1 LRRPG
6 LLSVYILNQSFH
18 WFIVGLMF
26 PLLMLFILDRGLD
39 IFLAGTMIALYSGTV
54 IVLELP
60 TGGLADSIGR
70 KRTYIVSQAVYIMA
84 LTVLLVHA
92 GIVTV
97 IAGMVLMGTARAL
110 SSGSIDAWFVDEF
123 KAERPKDDLQKAL
136 AKANIVIPVG
146 IASGSLIGGLIPM
159 YLGEWGQG
167 SFGMGLYD
175 MNLVVM
181 ILAVLVQITMTQ
193 SLVTEHR
200 NAPHAGAMTGLKSLP
215 NVVSTSVRYG
225 IRNRTVLMLLLA
237 TAALGFSL
245 MSLETYWQP
254 RLSDIVGGD
263 ANTWIFGVI
272 AAAYFISGSIGNLL
286 SIPICSRSGGRYG
299 PVLLGVRMLMA
310 AMLMALAFQD
320 TLLGFAAFYL
330 MFYLASGLETSPF
343 TTVYNNEVPSE
354 SRSTMLSM
362 QSLVLQIGGLI
373 GTFSLGYVSKEFSIG
388 TAWTIASIVLFFSGL
403 AYLAIHLKAGDQKG
417 SPGPC

>member
-1 LRRPG
+1 LKRPG

-70 KRTYIVSQAVYIMA
+70 KRTYIISQSVYLIA
-84 LTVLLVHA
+84 LAVLLVHA
-92 GIVTV
+92 GVVT
-97 IAGMVLMGTARAL
+97 IIIGMVLMGMARAL

-123 KAERPKDDLQKAL
+123 KAERPGDDLQKAL
-136 AKANIVIPVG
+136 AKANIIIPLG
-146 IASGSLIGGLIPM
+146 IASGSLIGGLVPM
-159 YLGEWGQG
+159 YLGEWGQS
-167 SFGMGLYD
+167 SFGTGIYD

-181 ILAVLVQITMTQ
+181 LLAVLAQIAMTQ
-193 SLVTEHR
+193 SLVVEHR
-200 NAPHAGAMTGLKSLP
+200 KAPHDAGALSGMKDLP
-215 NVVSTSVRYG
+215 KVLSTSVKYG
-225 IRNRTVLMLLLA
+225 TQNRTVLMLLIA

-254 RLSDIVGGD
+254 RLSDIIGGSD
-263 ANTWIFGVI
+263 TWIFGVI
-272 AAAYFISGSIGNLL
+272 AAAYFVSGSLGNLL
-286 SIPICSRSGGRYG
+286 SIPLCSRSGGRYG
-299 PVLLGVRMLMA
+299 PVLLGVRILMA
-310 AMLMALAFQD
+310 ATLMALAFQD

-354 SRSTMLSM
+354 SRSTLLSL
-362 QSLVLQIGGLI
+362 QSLVLQVGGLI

-388 TAWTIASIVLFFSGL
+388 TAWTIASMVLFISGL
-403 AYLAIHLKAGDQKG
+403 AYLAIHLMAKG
-417 SPGPC
+417 EREGPDLC